1 MRDLK
6 PKPILDWR
14 GMERKWLKVWEE
26 SRVFESDPDPGRR
39 KFFITVAYPYPNSP
53 QHIGHGRTYTI
64 TDVYARYLRM
74 RGYNVLFPMAFHYTG
89 TPILAMAKRLKA
101 GDEELEETFLKVY
114 RVPREILDSF
124 HEPLNIARYFHR
136 EIKDGMREMGY
147 SIDWRREF
155 TTIDPQYSRFIE
167 WQFHKL
173 REKGLIS
180 RGSHPVGWCPSC
192 GSPVGQH
199 DTIGDKEPEI
209 GEFTLIKFRFNGK
222 VLPTATLRPETVFG
236 VSNIWVN
243 PEAVYVEAQ
252 VDGEE
257 WILTDKGAEKLKYLG
272 RSVSV
277 RESFRG
283 SRLIGGYVENPVTG
297 SRIPILPASFVDPG
311 NATGVVMSVPAHAP
325 FDYQALKDLR
335 SKGLELL
342 KGYGVP
348 HSILDGLEPIP
359 VIEVEGF
366 SDVPARDVV
375 DRMGVKDQD
384 DPRLVEATEEVYSK
398 EYHLGVM
405 RRDIPHYS
413 GLPVSKAKEIIRED
427 LLRRGLGDLM
437 YEILNRPV
445 LCRCGGECLVKI
457 FEDQWFINYGDESWK
472 EMARTC
478 LEGMRI
484 IPEEVRVEFEHTIG
498 WLKGKACARS
508 EGLGTPLPWDKEWII
523 ESLSDSVIYMAYY
536 TIAHHLKEIAAEKLT
551 PQVFDYILL
560 GEGDPREISKQ
571 TGIDEEVLSRMRRE
585 FTYFYPLDSRH
596 SGRDLI
602 PNHLTFFIFNHAAI
616 FPREH
621 WPKSIVVNGSVLMEG
636 KKMSKSFGNIIPL
649 REAVREFAV
658 DPLRLSLVATAGLLQ
673 DVDFSPALAK
683 SMRDR
688 LERLYSWARNILAG
702 PAEPGGYWG
711 LPERWLWSRINRIIR
726 EATIAMEELRFR
738 DALQLILY
746 LLDQEVGK
754 YARLTLIRGGEGGL
768 NPGLLRRILDLRI
781 RLLAPFAPFICEE
794 MWSFLGECLVSTAE
808 WPETDMEALDEGVE
822 EAVAFLDRVIEDAK
836 DLFRILKGKP
846 LRIRLY
852 SASKVK
858 VEAYRLILEGT
869 SIGEVMKAIA
879 VKGGASGADR
889 LAKAVKQW
897 ITDATRTPESVKA
910 RRKAFLEGFNEYEL
924 LRECSKYLEG
934 ELGVPVEVYSE
945 DDPEKVDPAGR
956 AGRAE
961 PLKPAIH
968 IEVERID

>member
-1 MRDLK
+1 MRGS
-6 PKPILDWR
+6 KPILDWR
-14 GMERKWLKVWEE
+14 GIERKWLKAWEE
-26 SRVFESDPDPGRR
+26 SRIFEADPDPGKR

-89 TPILAMAKRLKA
+89 TPILAMSKRLRA
-101 GDEELEETFLKVY
+101 GDKELEETFLKIY
-114 RVPREILDSF
+114 RVPREIMEGF

-173 REKGLIS
+173 KEKGLIS

-222 VLPTATLRPETVFG
+222 ILPTATLRPETVFG
-236 VSNIWVN
+236 VTNIWVN

-257 WILTDKGAEKLKYLG
+257 WILTDRGAEKLKYLG

-277 RESFRG
+277 KGSFQG
-283 SRLIGGYVENPVTG
+283 SRLIGGYAENPVTG
-297 SRIPILPASFVDPG
+297 LRIPILPASFVDPG

-335 SKGLELL
+335 DKGAELL
-342 KGYGVP
+342 ERYGVLP
-348 HSILDGLEPIP
+348 SILDGLKPIP

-366 SDVPARDVV
+366 SEVPARDVV
-375 DRMGVKDQD
+375 ERMGVKDQD
-384 DPRLVEATEEVYSK
+384 DPRLVDATEEVYSK
-398 EYHLGVM
+398 EYHLGFM
-405 RRDIPHYS
+405 RRDIPSYS
-413 GLPVSKAKEIIRED
+413 GLPVSKAKEMVKDD
-427 LLRRGLGDLM
+427 LLREGSGDRI
-437 YEILNRPV
+437 YEIINRPV

-472 EMARTC
+472 EMARAC

-536 TIAHHLKEIAAEKLT
+536 TIAHHLRRVPAEKLT

-560 GEGDPREISKQ
+560 GEGDPGEISDR
-571 TGIDEEVLSRMRRE
+571 TGMDAGFLLEMRRE

-621 WPKSIVVNGSVLMEG
+621 WPRSIVVNGSVLMEG

-673 DVDFSPALAK
+673 DVDFSPALAR
-683 SMRDR
+683 SMRER
-688 LERLYSWARNILAG
+688 LERLYSWALNVLAG
-702 PAEPGGYWG
+702 PSEPEGDWG

-726 EATIAMEELRFR
+726 DATLAMEELRFR

-746 LLDQEVGK
+746 LLDQEMGK
-754 YARLTLIRGGEGGL
+754 YVRLASIRGGDGV
-768 NPGLLRRILDLRI
+768 NPGLLRRILDLRV
-781 RLLAPFAPFICEE
+781 RLLAPFAPFLCEE
-794 MWSFLGECLVSTAE
+794 IWSLLGDGPVSKAE
-808 WPETDMEALDEGVE
+808 WPEADLKALDEGVE
-822 EAVAFLDRVIEDAK
+822 EAVAILDRVLDDAK
-836 DLFRILKGKP
+836 DLCRIL
-846 LRIRLY
+846 
-852 SASKVK
+852 
-858 VEAYRLILEGT
+858 
-869 SIGEVMKAIA
+869 
-879 VKGGASGADR
+879 
-889 LAKAVKQW
+889 
-897 ITDATRTPESVKA
+897 
-910 RRKAFLEGFNEYEL
+910 
-924 LRECSKYLEG
+924 
-934 ELGVPVEVYSE
+934 
-945 DDPEKVDPAGR
+945 
-956 AGRAE
+956 
-961 PLKPAIH
+961 
-968 IEVERID
+968 

>member
-1 MRDLK
+1 MRGS
-6 PKPILDWR
+6 KPILDWR
-14 GMERKWLKVWEE
+14 GIERKWLKAWEE
-26 SRVFESDPDPGRR
+26 SRIFEADPDPGKR

-89 TPILAMAKRLKA
+89 TPILAMSKRLRA
-101 GDEELEETFLKVY
+101 GDKELEETFLKIY
-114 RVPREILDSF
+114 RVPREIMEGF

-173 REKGLIS
+173 KEKGLIS

-222 VLPTATLRPETVFG
+222 ILPTATLRPETVFG
-236 VSNIWVN
+236 VTNIWVN

-257 WILTDKGAEKLKYLG
+257 WIITDRGAEKLKYLG

-277 RESFRG
+277 KGSFQG
-283 SRLIGGYVENPVTG
+283 SRLIGGYAENPVTG
-297 SRIPILPASFVDPG
+297 LRIPILPASFVDPG

-335 SKGLELL
+335 DKGAELL
-342 KGYGVP
+342 KRYGVLP
-348 HSILDGLEPIP
+348 SILDGLKPIP

-366 SDVPARDVV
+366 SEVPARDVV
-375 DRMGVKDQD
+375 ERMGVKDQD
-384 DPRLVEATEEVYSK
+384 DPRLVDATEEVYSK
-398 EYHLGVM
+398 EYHLGFM
-405 RRDIPHYS
+405 RRDIPSYS
-413 GLPVSKAKEIIRED
+413 GLPVSKAKEMVKDD
-427 LLRRGLGDLM
+427 LLREGSGDRI
-437 YEILNRPV
+437 YEIINRPV

-472 EMARTC
+472 EMARAC

-536 TIAHHLKEIAAEKLT
+536 TIAHHLRRVPAEKLT

-560 GEGDPREISKQ
+560 GEGDPGEISDR
-571 TGIDEEVLSRMRRE
+571 TGMDAGFLLEMRRE

-621 WPKSIVVNGSVLMEG
+621 WPRSIVVNGSVLMEG

-673 DVDFSPALAK
+673 DVDFSPALAR
-683 SMRDR
+683 SMRER
-688 LERLYSWARNILAG
+688 LERLYSWALNVLAG
-702 PAEPGGYWG
+702 PSEPEGDWG

-726 EATIAMEELRFR
+726 DATLAMEELRFR

-746 LLDQEVGK
+746 LLDQEMGK
-754 YARLTLIRGGEGGL
+754 YVRLASIRGGDGV
-768 NPGLLRRILDLRI
+768 NPGLLRRILDLRV
-781 RLLAPFAPFICEE
+781 RLLAPFAPFLCEE
-794 MWSFLGECLVSTAE
+794 IWSLLGDGLVSRAE
-808 WPETDMEALDEGVE
+808 WPEADLKALDEGVE
-822 EAVAFLDRVIEDAK
+822 EAVAILDRVLDDAK
-836 DLFRILKGKP
+836 DLCRILKGKP
-846 LRIRLY
+846 LKIRLY
-852 SASKVK
+852 SASKAK
-858 VEAYRLILEGT
+858 LDAYRLILEGA
-869 SIGEVMKAIA
+869 SMGEAVKAAAAMGGAGEVDKLART
-879 VKGGASGADR
+879 VKGW
-889 LAKAVKQW
+889 V
-897 ITDATRTPESVKA
+897 TDAARTPEPVKA
-910 RRKAFLEGFNEYEL
+910 RRRAFLESFNEYEL
-924 LRECSKYLEG
+924 LREFSKYLEG
-934 ELGVPVEVYSE
+934 ELSLPVEVYSE

-956 AGRAE
+956 AARAE

-968 IEVERID
+968 IEVERPG

>member
-1 MRDLK
+1 MRGS
-6 PKPILDWR
+6 KPILDWR
-14 GMERKWLKVWEE
+14 GIERKWLKAWEE
-26 SRVFESDPDPGRR
+26 SRIFEADPDPGKR

-89 TPILAMAKRLKA
+89 TPILAMSKRLRA
-101 GDEELEETFLKVY
+101 GDKELEETFLKIY
-114 RVPREILDSF
+114 RVPREIMEGF

-173 REKGLIS
+173 KEKGLIS

-222 VLPTATLRPETVFG
+222 ILPTATLRPETVFG
-236 VSNIWVN
+236 VTNIWVN

-257 WILTDKGAEKLKYLG
+257 WIITDRGAEKLKYLG

-277 RESFRG
+277 KGSFQG
-283 SRLIGGYVENPVTG
+283 SRLIGGYAENPVTG
-297 SRIPILPASFVDPG
+297 LRIPILPASFVDPG

-335 SKGLELL
+335 DKGAELL
-342 KGYGVP
+342 ERYGVLP
-348 HSILDGLEPIP
+348 SILDGLKPIP

-366 SDVPARDVV
+366 SEVPARDVV
-375 DRMGVKDQD
+375 ERMGVKDQD
-384 DPRLVEATEEVYSK
+384 DPRLVDATEEVYSK
-398 EYHLGVM
+398 EYHLGFM
-405 RRDIPHYS
+405 RRDIPSYS
-413 GLPVSKAKEIIRED
+413 GLPVSKAKEMVKDD
-427 LLRRGLGDLM
+427 LLREGSGDRI
-437 YEILNRPV
+437 YEIINRPV

-472 EMARTC
+472 EMARAC

-536 TIAHHLKEIAAEKLT
+536 TIAHHLRRVPAEKLT

-560 GEGDPREISKQ
+560 GEGDPGEISDR
-571 TGIDEEVLSRMRRE
+571 TGMDAGFLLEMRRE

-621 WPKSIVVNGSVLMEG
+621 WPRSIVVNGSVLMEG

-673 DVDFSPALAK
+673 DVDFSPALAR
-683 SMRDR
+683 SMRER
-688 LERLYSWARNILAG
+688 LERLYSWALNVLAG
-702 PAEPGGYWG
+702 PSEPEGDWG

-726 EATIAMEELRFR
+726 DATLAMEELRFR

-746 LLDQEVGK
+746 LLDQEMGK
-754 YARLTLIRGGEGGL
+754 YVRLASIRGGDGV
-768 NPGLLRRILDLRI
+768 NPGLLRRILDLRV
-781 RLLAPFAPFICEE
+781 RLLAPFAPFLCEE
-794 MWSFLGECLVSTAE
+794 IWSLLGDGLVSRAE
-808 WPETDMEALDEGVE
+808 WPEADLKALDEGVE
-822 EAVAFLDRVIEDAK
+822 EAVAILDRVLDDAK
-836 DLFRILKGKP
+836 DLCRILKGKP
-846 LRIRLY
+846 LKIRLY
-852 SASKVK
+852 SASKAK
-858 VEAYRLILEGT
+858 LEAYRLILEGA
-869 SIGEVMKAIA
+869 SMGEAVKAAAAMGGAGEVDKLART
-879 VKGGASGADR
+879 VKGW
-889 LAKAVKQW
+889 V
-897 ITDATRTPESVKA
+897 TDAARTPEPVKA
-910 RRKAFLEGFNEYEL
+910 RRRAFLESFNEYEL
-924 LRECSKYLEG
+924 LREFSKYLEG
-934 ELGVPVEVYSE
+934 ELSLPVEVYSE

-956 AGRAE
+956 AARAE

-968 IEVERID
+968 IEVERPG

>member
-1 MRDLK
+1 MRGS
-6 PKPILDWR
+6 KPILDWR
-14 GMERKWLKVWEE
+14 GIERKWLKAWEE
-26 SRVFESDPDPGRR
+26 SRIFEADPDPGKR

-89 TPILAMAKRLKA
+89 TPILAMSKRLRA
-101 GDEELEETFLKVY
+101 GDKELEETFLKIY
-114 RVPREILDSF
+114 RVPREIMEGF

-173 REKGLIS
+173 KEKGLIS

-222 VLPTATLRPETVFG
+222 ILPTATLRPETVFG
-236 VSNIWVN
+236 VTNIWVN

-257 WILTDKGAEKLKYLG
+257 WILTDRGAEKLKYLG

-277 RESFRG
+277 KGSFQG
-283 SRLIGGYVENPVTG
+283 SRLIGGYAENPVTG
-297 SRIPILPASFVDPG
+297 LRIPILPASFVDPG

-335 SKGLELL
+335 DKGAELL
-342 KGYGVP
+342 ERYGVLP
-348 HSILDGLEPIP
+348 SILDGLKPIP

-366 SDVPARDVV
+366 SEVPARDVV
-375 DRMGVKDQD
+375 ERMGVKDQD
-384 DPRLVEATEEVYSK
+384 DPRLVDATEEVYSK
-398 EYHLGVM
+398 EYHLGFM
-405 RRDIPHYS
+405 RRDIPSYS
-413 GLPVSKAKEIIRED
+413 GLPVSKAKEMVKDD
-427 LLRRGLGDLM
+427 LLREGSGDRI
-437 YEILNRPV
+437 YEIINRPV

-472 EMARTC
+472 EMARAC

-536 TIAHHLKEIAAEKLT
+536 TIAHHLRRVPAEKLT

-560 GEGDPREISKQ
+560 GEGDPGEISDR
-571 TGIDEEVLSRMRRE
+571 TGMDAGFLLEMRRE

-621 WPKSIVVNGSVLMEG
+621 WPRSIVVNGSVLMEG

-673 DVDFSPALAK
+673 DVDFSPALAR
-683 SMRDR
+683 SMRER
-688 LERLYSWARNILAG
+688 LERLYSWALNVLAG
-702 PAEPGGYWG
+702 PSEPEGDWG

-726 EATIAMEELRFR
+726 DATLAMEELRFR

-746 LLDQEVGK
+746 LLDQEMGK
-754 YARLTLIRGGEGGL
+754 YVRLASIRGGDGV
-768 NPGLLRRILDLRI
+768 NPGLLRRILDLRV
-781 RLLAPFAPFICEE
+781 RLLAPFAPFLCEE
-794 MWSFLGECLVSTAE
+794 IWSLLGDGLVSRAE
-808 WPETDMEALDEGVE
+808 WPEADLKALDEGVE
-822 EAVAFLDRVIEDAK
+822 EAVAILDRVLDDAK
-836 DLFRILKGKP
+836 DLCRILKGKP
-846 LRIRLY
+846 LKIRLY
-852 SASKVK
+852 SASKAK
-858 VEAYRLILEGT
+858 LEAYRLILEGA
-869 SIGEVMKAIA
+869 SMGEALKAVAAGGVGEVDKLART
-879 VKGGASGADR
+879 VKGW
-889 LAKAVKQW
+889 V
-897 ITDATRTPESVKA
+897 TDAARTPEPVKA
-910 RRKAFLEGFNEYEL
+910 RRRAFLESFNEYEL
-924 LRECSKYLEG
+924 LREFSKYLEG
-934 ELGVPVEVYSE
+934 ELSLPVEVYSE

-956 AGRAE
+956 AARAE

-968 IEVERID
+968 IEVERPG

>member
-1 MRDLK
+1 MRGS
-6 PKPILDWR
+6 KPILDWR
-14 GMERKWLKVWEE
+14 GIERKWLKAWEE
-26 SRVFESDPDPGRR
+26 SRIFEADPDPGKR

-89 TPILAMAKRLKA
+89 TPILAMSKRLRA
-101 GDEELEETFLKVY
+101 GDGELEETFLKIY
-114 RVPREILDSF
+114 RVPREIMEGF

-173 REKGLIS
+173 KEKGLIS

-222 VLPTATLRPETVFG
+222 ILPTATLRPETVFG
-236 VSNIWVN
+236 VTNIWVN

-257 WILTDKGAEKLKYLG
+257 WIITDRGAEKLKYLG

-277 RESFRG
+277 KGSFQG
-283 SRLIGGYVENPVTG
+283 SRLVGGYAENPVTG
-297 SRIPILPASFVDPG
+297 LRIPILPASFVDPG

-335 SKGLELL
+335 DKGAELL
-342 KGYGVP
+342 ERYGVLP
-348 HSILDGLEPIP
+348 SILDGLKPIP

-366 SDVPARDVV
+366 SEVPARDAVE
-375 DRMGVKDQD
+375 RMGVKDQG
-384 DPRLVEATEEVYSK
+384 DPRLVDATEEVYSK
-398 EYHLGVM
+398 EYHLGFM
-405 RRDIPHYS
+405 RRDIPSYS
-413 GLPVSKAKEIIRED
+413 GLPVSKAKEIVKGD
-427 LLRRGLGDLM
+427 LLREGSGDVM

-472 EMARTC
+472 EMARAC

-536 TIAHHLKEIAAEKLT
+536 TIAHHLRGIPAEKLT

-560 GEGDPREISKQ
+560 GEGDPGEVSNL
-571 TGIDEEVLSRMRRE
+571 TGIDAGFLSEMRRE

-621 WPKSIVVNGSVLMEG
+621 WPRSIVVNGSVLMEG

-673 DVDFSPALAK
+673 DVDFSPALAR
-683 SMRDR
+683 SMRER
-688 LERLYSWARNILAG
+688 LERLYSWALNVLAG
-702 PAEPGGYWG
+702 PSEPEGDWG

-726 EATIAMEELRFR
+726 DATLAMEELRFR

-746 LLDQEVGK
+746 LLDQEMGK
-754 YARLTLIRGGEGGL
+754 YVRLASIRGGDGV
-768 NPGLLRRILDLRI
+768 NPGLLRRILDLRV
-781 RLLAPFAPFICEE
+781 RLLAPFAPFLCEE
-794 MWSFLGECLVSTAE
+794 IWSLLGDGLVSRAE
-808 WPETDMEALDEGVE
+808 WPEADLKALDEGVE
-822 EAVAFLDRVIEDAK
+822 EAVAILDRVLDDAK
-836 DLFRILKGKP
+836 DLCRILKGKP
-846 LRIRLY
+846 LKVRLY
-852 SASKVK
+852 SASKAK
-858 VEAYRLILEGT
+858 LEAYRLILEGA
-869 SIGEVMKAIA
+869 SMGEALKAVAAGGVGEVDKLART
-879 VKGGASGADR
+879 VKGW
-889 LAKAVKQW
+889 V
-897 ITDATRTPESVKA
+897 TDAARTPEPVKA
-910 RRKAFLEGFNEYEL
+910 RRRAFLESFNEYEL
-924 LRECSKYLEG
+924 LREFSKYLEG
-934 ELGVPVEVYSE
+934 ELSLPVEVYSE
-945 DDPEKVDPAGR
+945 DDPEKADPAGR
-956 AGRAE
+956 AARAE

-968 IEVERID
+968 IEVERPG

>member
-1 MRDLK
+1 MKGSR
-6 PKPILDWR
+6 PTLDW
-14 GMERKWLKVWEE
+14 GAIEKKWLGIWEE
-26 SRVFESDPDPGRR
+26 NRVFEADPEPGRP

-89 TPILAMAKRLKA
+89 TPILAMSKRLKA
-101 GDEELEETFLKVY
+101 GDEELEETFLKIY
-114 RVPREILDSF
+114 KVPGEILKGF
-124 HEPLNIARYFHR
+124 HEPLNMARYFHR

-167 WQFHKL
+167 WQFQKL
-173 REKGLIS
+173 RDKGLIS
-180 RGSHPVGWCPSC
+180 QGSHPVGWCPSC

-209 GEFTLIKFRFNGK
+209 GEFTLIKFRFNERIM
-222 VLPTATLRPETVFG
+222 PAATLRPETVFG
-236 VSNIWVN
+236 VTNIWVN

-252 VDGEE
+252 VDGET
-257 WILTDKGAEKLKYLG
+257 WILTERGAEKLKYLG

-277 RESFRG
+277 KEAFQGRQ
-283 SRLIGGYVENPVTG
+283 LIGGYAENPVNG
-297 SRIPILPASFVDPG
+297 RKIPVLPASFVDPG
-311 NATGVVMSVPAHAP
+311 NATGIVMSVPAHAP
-325 FDYQALKDLR
+325 FDYQALKDLEA
-335 SKGLELL
+335 KGLELL

-348 HSILDGLEPIP
+348 SPVLDGLEPIP

-366 SDVPARDVV
+366 SEIPARDVV
-375 DRMGVKDQD
+375 ERMGIKDQD
-384 DPRLVEATEEVYSK
+384 DPRLVDATEEVYSR

-405 RRDIPHYS
+405 RRDIPGYS
-413 GLPVSKAKEIIRED
+413 GLPVSKAKMLVRED
-427 LLRRGLGDLM
+427 LLRDGLGDSM

-457 FEDQWFINYGDESWK
+457 FEDQWFIDYGDESWK
-472 EMARTC
+472 ELARAC
-478 LEGMRI
+478 LREMRI
-484 IPEEVRVEFEHTIG
+484 IPEEARLEFEHTIE

-508 EGLGTPLPWDKEWII
+508 EGLGTPLPWDRRWII

-536 TIAHHLKEIAAEKLT
+536 TVAHHLRRIPPEKLS
-551 PQVFDYILL
+551 PQVFDYIFL
-560 GEGDPREISKQ
+560 GEGKPEEISKQ
-571 TGIDEEVLSRMRRE
+571 TGIDEGILSEMRRE

-621 WPKSIVVNGSVLMEG
+621 WPRGIVVNGSVLMEG

-649 REAVREFAV
+649 REAVREFGV

-673 DVDFSPALAK
+673 DVDFSPALAR

-688 LERLYSWARNILAG
+688 LERLYSWAQSVSASPSR
-702 PAEPGGYWG
+702 PGEGWG
-711 LPERWLWSRINRIIR
+711 LPEKWLWSRVNRIIGD
-726 EATIAMEELRFR
+726 ATLAMDELRFR

-746 LLDQEVGK
+746 LLDQEVNK
-754 YARLTLIRGGEGGL
+754 YIRLASPRGGEDRL
-768 NPGLLRRILDLRI
+768 NHGLLRRILNLRI

-794 MWSFLGECLVSTAE
+794 LWSLIGGSLLSRVE
-808 WPETDMEALDEGVE
+808 WPKVEPEALDEGVE
-822 EAVAFLDRVIEDAK
+822 EAVSLLDRVVDDVK
-836 DLFRILKGKP
+836 DLCRILKGKP
-846 LRIRLY
+846 LKVRLY
-852 SASKVK
+852 AASKTK
-858 VEAYRLILEGT
+858 VEAYKRILLGA
-869 SIGEVMKAIA
+869 SMGEVMKAIA
-879 VKGGASGADR
+879 AKGDAGEADR
-889 LAKAVKQW
+889 MAEIVKRW
-897 ITDATRTPESVKA
+897 IVDAARTPEPVKA
-910 RRKAFLEGFNEYEL
+910 RRRIFLEGFSEYEL
-924 LRECSKYLEG
+924 LRGCREYLEE
-934 ELGVPVEVYSE
+934 ELNLPVEVYME
-945 DDPEKVDPAGR
+945 DDPGKVDPAGR

-968 IEVERID
+968 VETGNTG

>member
-1 MRDLK
+1 
-6 PKPILDWR
+6 
-14 GMERKWLKVWEE
+14 MERKWLKVWEE

-366 SDVPARDVV
+366 SDVPA
-375 DRMGVKDQD
+375 
-384 DPRLVEATEEVYSK
+384 
-398 EYHLGVM
+398 
-405 RRDIPHYS
+405 
-413 GLPVSKAKEIIRED
+413 
-427 LLRRGLGDLM
+427 
-437 YEILNRPV
+437 
-445 LCRCGGECLVKI
+445 
-457 FEDQWFINYGDESWK
+457 
-472 EMARTC
+472 
-478 LEGMRI
+478 
-484 IPEEVRVEFEHTIG
+484 
-498 WLKGKACARS
+498 
-508 EGLGTPLPWDKEWII
+508 
-523 ESLSDSVIYMAYY
+523 
-536 TIAHHLKEIAAEKLT
+536 
-551 PQVFDYILL
+551 
-560 GEGDPREISKQ
+560 
-571 TGIDEEVLSRMRRE
+571 
-585 FTYFYPLDSRH
+585 
-596 SGRDLI
+596 
-602 PNHLTFFIFNHAAI
+602 
-616 FPREH
+616 
-621 WPKSIVVNGSVLMEG
+621 
-636 KKMSKSFGNIIPL
+636 
-649 REAVREFAV
+649 
-658 DPLRLSLVATAGLLQ
+658 
-673 DVDFSPALAK
+673 
-683 SMRDR
+683 
-688 LERLYSWARNILAG
+688 
-702 PAEPGGYWG
+702 
-711 LPERWLWSRINRIIR
+711 
-726 EATIAMEELRFR
+726 
-738 DALQLILY
+738 
-746 LLDQEVGK
+746 
-754 YARLTLIRGGEGGL
+754 
-768 NPGLLRRILDLRI
+768 
-781 RLLAPFAPFICEE
+781 
-794 MWSFLGECLVSTAE
+794 
-808 WPETDMEALDEGVE
+808 
-822 EAVAFLDRVIEDAK
+822 
-836 DLFRILKGKP
+836 
-846 LRIRLY
+846 
-852 SASKVK
+852 
-858 VEAYRLILEGT
+858 
-869 SIGEVMKAIA
+869 
-879 VKGGASGADR
+879 
-889 LAKAVKQW
+889 
-897 ITDATRTPESVKA
+897 
-910 RRKAFLEGFNEYEL
+910 
-924 LRECSKYLEG
+924 
-934 ELGVPVEVYSE
+934 
-945 DDPEKVDPAGR
+945 
-956 AGRAE
+956 
-961 PLKPAIH
+961 
-968 IEVERID
+968 

>member
-1 MRDLK
+1 MRGS
-6 PKPILDWR
+6 KPILDWR
-14 GMERKWLKVWEE
+14 GIERKWLKAWEE
-26 SRVFESDPDPGRR
+26 SRIFEADPDPGKR

-89 TPILAMAKRLKA
+89 TPILAMSKRLRA
-101 GDEELEETFLKVY
+101 GDKELEETFLKIY
-114 RVPREILDSF
+114 RVPREIMEGF

-173 REKGLIS
+173 KEKGLIS

-222 VLPTATLRPETVFG
+222 ILPTATLRPETVFG
-236 VSNIWVN
+236 VTNIWVN

-257 WILTDKGAEKLKYLG
+257 WIITDRGAEKLKYLG

-277 RESFRG
+277 KGSFQG
-283 SRLIGGYVENPVTG
+283 SRLIGGYAENPVTG
-297 SRIPILPASFVDPG
+297 LRIPILPASFVDPG

-335 SKGLELL
+335 DKGAELL
-342 KGYGVP
+342 KRYGVLP
-348 HSILDGLEPIP
+348 SILDGLKPIP

-366 SDVPARDVV
+366 SEVPARDVV
-375 DRMGVKDQD
+375 ERMGVKDQD
-384 DPRLVEATEEVYSK
+384 DPRLVDATEEVYSK
-398 EYHLGVM
+398 EYHLGFM
-405 RRDIPHYS
+405 RRDIPSYS
-413 GLPVSKAKEIIRED
+413 GLPVSKAKEMVKDD
-427 LLRRGLGDLM
+427 LLREGSGDRI
-437 YEILNRPV
+437 YEIINRPV

-472 EMARTC
+472 EMARAC

-536 TIAHHLKEIAAEKLT
+536 TIAHHLRRVPAEKLT

-560 GEGDPREISKQ
+560 GEGDPGEISDR
-571 TGIDEEVLSRMRRE
+571 TGMDAGFLLEMRRE

-621 WPKSIVVNGSVLMEG
+621 WPRSIVVNGSVLMEG

-673 DVDFSPALAK
+673 DVDFSPALAR
-683 SMRDR
+683 SMRER
-688 LERLYSWARNILAG
+688 LERLYSWALNVLAG
-702 PAEPGGYWG
+702 PSEPEGDWG

-726 EATIAMEELRFR
+726 DATLAMEELRFR

-746 LLDQEVGK
+746 LLDQEMGK
-754 YARLTLIRGGEGGL
+754 YVRLASIRGGDGV
-768 NPGLLRRILDLRI
+768 NPGLLRRILDLRV
-781 RLLAPFAPFICEE
+781 RLLAPFAPFLCEE
-794 MWSFLGECLVSTAE
+794 IWSLLGDGLVSRAE
-808 WPETDMEALDEGVE
+808 WPEADLKALDEGVE
-822 EAVAFLDRVIEDAK
+822 EAVAILDRVLDDAK
-836 DLFRILKGKP
+836 DLCRILKGKP
-846 LRIRLY
+846 LKVRLY
-852 SASKVK
+852 SASKAK
-858 VEAYRLILEGT
+858 LEAYRLILEGA
-869 SIGEVMKAIA
+869 SMGEALKAVAAGGVGEVDKLART
-879 VKGGASGADR
+879 VKGW
-889 LAKAVKQW
+889 V
-897 ITDATRTPESVKA
+897 TDAARTPEPVKA
-910 RRKAFLEGFNEYEL
+910 RRRAFLESFNEYEL
-924 LRECSKYLEG
+924 LREFSKYLEG
-934 ELGVPVEVYSE
+934 ELSLPVEVYSE

-956 AGRAE
+956 AARAE

-968 IEVERID
+968 IEVERPG